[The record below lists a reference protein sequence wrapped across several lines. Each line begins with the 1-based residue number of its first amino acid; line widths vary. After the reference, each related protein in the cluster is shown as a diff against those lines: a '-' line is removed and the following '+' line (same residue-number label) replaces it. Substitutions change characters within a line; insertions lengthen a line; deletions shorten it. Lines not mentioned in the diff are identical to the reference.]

1 MAGLHDRV
9 ERGMAIAKTPGQIR
23 LVADQLWFVNSQSG
37 TGGYLVGKAKD
48 GAWKCNCPDFR
59 ASDQACK
66 HLVAVRVR
74 EDGLVRADAARQEAR
89 RPRPTYRQNWP
100 AYNSA
105 QNAELDLFDPI
116 LYSLLCDVVD
126 PAPPARTGRP
136 RARLSDLLI
145 CAVEKVYY
153 KRGFRV
159 STALYRDLHRAG
171 YIGRPPSQNMPAV
184 ALGRADV
191 TPILLKAVNDA
202 AFPLA
207 ALESEFAIDS
217 TGFRTRSFGD
227 YCSEKYGAPA
237 HNIWKK
243 PQLFVGTKTHAVV
256 ALAVTDAHVAD
267 CPQLPGLVKRAVEAG
282 FVLREVYADR
292 GYLSSQ
298 NYEAIGTA
306 GATPYI
312 MFKENSRGR
321 SHGRQKPS
329 PFWKA
334 SWHLFQAD
342 PSEFLKHYHR
352 RSNAESVIAAIKK
365 KHGET
370 INARNPVAQVNE
382 LLCTILA
389 YDITVLVHEAYEH
402 GLRLPIRAPPAPPS
416 GDESA
421 LGSPDGSGFEGL
433 PEDS

>member
-1 MAGLHDRV
+1 
-9 ERGMAIAKTPGQIR
+9 
-23 LVADQLWFVNSQSG
+23 
-37 TGGYLVGKAKD
+37 
-48 GAWKCNCPDFR
+48 
-59 ASDQACK
+59 
-66 HLVAVRVR
+66 
-74 EDGLVRADAARQEAR
+74 
-89 RPRPTYRQNWP
+89 
-100 AYNSA
+100 
-105 QNAELDLFDPI
+105 
-116 LYSLLCDVVD
+116 
-126 PAPPARTGRP
+126 
-136 RARLSDLLI
+136 
-145 CAVEKVYY
+145 
-153 KRGFRV
+153 
-159 STALYRDLHRAG
+159 
-171 YIGRPPSQNMPAV
+171 MPAV
-184 ALGRADV
+184 ALARPDV

-256 ALAVTDAHVAD
+256 ALAVTDAHAAD
-267 CPQLPGLVKRAVEAG
+267 CPQLPSLVKRAVEAG

-298 NYEAIGTA
+298 NYEAIGIA

-321 SHGRQKPS
+321 SHGRQQPS

-334 SWHLFQAD
+334 SWHLFQANPAD
-342 PSEFLKHYHR
+342 FLKHYHR

-370 INARNPVAQVNE
+370 INAKGPVAQVNE
-382 LLCTILA
+382 LLCKILA

-402 GLRLPIRAPPAPPS
+402 GIRLPLREPVARDTCDQSDVAS
-416 GDESA
+416 SAGSTADWGGGDN
-421 LGSPDGSGFEGL
+421 
-433 PEDS
+433 